1 MNDAARMELTR
12 IVELAQARRFGDARG
27 AAEALLARLPDNR
40 DALYFLAFSQRQ
52 LGLIPD
58 ALNTLGR
65 LEKTHPEFSRLHE
78 ERGHCHVA
86 LRDARRAIEAF
97 RAAVTRN
104 PALPVSWSMLVNLYR
119 MVGDRVNE
127 AAAAAQVQ
135 RWKEKP
141 PEVVQATSLFADGE
155 GATAEDLLRGFL
167 RRFPGNVEAMHV
179 LAVIAFGRRALEE
192 AEGLLAAVLK
202 RTPGDLSARHSHALV
217 LLERHRFQEAHAEAQ
232 TLITAEPGNLQ
243 FQALSAQTCVGLG
256 LYAQA
261 IPIYR
266 QLLAATPGS
275 AELHLSLGH
284 ALRALGSRDE
294 AIAAYR
300 AAAAARPSYGD
311 AYWSLA
317 NLKTYQFA
325 AAEILRMQALEST
338 PGLANVDRYNLCFA
352 LGKAL
357 EDQGDYPL
365 SWRYYERGNA
375 LKRSESH
382 YRADIV
388 ETNTRLQIEVCT
400 REFLAAR
407 GGYGDGDRAPILIVG
422 MPRAGSTLLEQI
434 LASHSL
440 VEGTHE
446 LTSVQEIVRGLQGAG
461 IDLDNPRYPG
471 VLATLTGEDFRQ
483 LGQRYLRDAQPFRRG
498 RPYFID
504 KMPNNFRHIGLIH
517 LMLPNAK
524 IIDARRDPLAC
535 CFSNFKQLFGNGQEF
550 TYSIEDIARYYR
562 TYVRLMRHWDEVLPG
577 RILRINHEDVVD
589 DLEGNVRRM
598 LDFCGL
604 EFEPACL
611 EFHRTGRVVQT
622 ASADQVRQPIF
633 REGLDQWKHYAQWLG
648 PLRAAL
654 GDCVETA

>member
-1 MNDAARMELTR
+1 
-12 IVELAQARRFGDARG
+12 
-27 AAEALLARLPDNR
+27 
-40 DALYFLAFSQRQ
+40 
-52 LGLIPD
+52 
-58 ALNTLGR
+58 
-65 LEKTHPEFSRLHE
+65 
-78 ERGHCHVA
+78 
-86 LRDARRAIEAF
+86 
-97 RAAVTRN
+97 
-104 PALPVSWSMLVNLYR
+104 
-119 MVGDRVNE
+119 
-127 AAAAAQVQ
+127 
-135 RWKEKP
+135 
-141 PEVVQATSLFADGE
+141 
-155 GATAEDLLRGFL
+155 
-167 RRFPGNVEAMHV
+167 
-179 LAVIAFGRRALEE
+179 
-192 AEGLLAAVLK
+192 
-202 RTPGDLSARHSHALV
+202 
-217 LLERHRFQEAHAEAQ
+217 
-232 TLITAEPGNLQ
+232 
-243 FQALSAQTCVGLG
+243 
-256 LYAQA
+256 
-261 IPIYR
+261 
-266 QLLAATPGS
+266 
-275 AELHLSLGH
+275 
-284 ALRALGSRDE
+284 
-294 AIAAYR
+294 
-300 AAAAARPSYGD
+300 
-311 AYWSLA
+311 
-317 NLKTYQFA
+317 
-325 AAEILRMQALEST
+325 MQALEST